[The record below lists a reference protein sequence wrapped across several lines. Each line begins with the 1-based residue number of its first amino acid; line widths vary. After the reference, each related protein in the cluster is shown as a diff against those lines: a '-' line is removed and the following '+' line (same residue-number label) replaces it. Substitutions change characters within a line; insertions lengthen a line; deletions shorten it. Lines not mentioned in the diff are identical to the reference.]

1 MTHSP
6 TAKNRRHSASP
17 GKRARPWKVHFHFE
31 GTKTFSDDEAMT
43 GHYVIDTSRPIEG
56 ATSHLDDAAARAAAR
71 RVSRNGGTAR
81 ITLRDSIT
89 GDETEIRTYA
99 PYEVAL
105 EDLVERES
113 W

>member
-1 MTHSP
+1 MS
-6 TAKNRRHSASP
+6 HSASP
-17 GKRARPWKVHFHFE
+17 RRRPAPASRTRPWKVHFRFD
-31 GTKTFSDDEAMT
+31 GTKTFSDDESLA
-43 GHYVIDTSRPIEG
+43 GLYVVDTSRPIVGTSSYCDDG
-56 ATSHLDDAAARAAAR
+56 AADTAAR

-105 EDLVERES
+105 QDLLES
-113 W
+113 ELR